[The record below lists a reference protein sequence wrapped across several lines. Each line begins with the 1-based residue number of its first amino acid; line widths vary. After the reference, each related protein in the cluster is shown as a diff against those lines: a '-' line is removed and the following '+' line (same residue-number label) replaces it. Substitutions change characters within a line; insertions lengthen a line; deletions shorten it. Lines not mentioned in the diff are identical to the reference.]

1 MVTGTSRSD
10 VQRARPTRGGVVP
23 TAATVAIGVALMAV
37 VLFVAG
43 HSGGTLTDPVG
54 ARLWETAMWG
64 VAASFLTIGVLQ
76 SFRERKLS
84 RVLLMTVASASAFW
98 QETYGDWG
106 SYLLYSPAFAT
117 YGWGETIWT
126 SPVRCWWFIAGYV
139 FFYVSFFLAL
149 EKAFY
154 VVKDRWPNSNPYIMT
169 TVVAFPMFY
178 LFDLIVEGAAHGF
191 GWWHYQYAFGPTI
204 DVGYGHFPL
213 VWPILEQVPFMAL
226 AVFAV
231 TWRNRNGEDI
241 FELLAHK
248 VLKRRPGQLAILA
261 SWIVTLNVTF
271 LLTTILPLLVLRWL
285 TGPASLTVP

>member
-10 VQRARPTRGGVVP
+10 VRPAHQGGLIP
-23 TAATVAIGVALMAV
+23 TAAIAASGIALMAL
-37 VLFVAG
+37 VLFTAG
-43 HSGGTLTDPVG
+43 RSGGTLADPVG
-54 ARLWETAMWG
+54 ARLWAIAMWA
-64 VAASFLTIGVLQ
+64 VAVAFLTIGVVQ
-76 SFRERKLS
+76 SFRKRKLS
-84 RVLLMTVASASAFW
+84 RVFLMTVASASAFW

-106 SYLLYSPAFAT
+106 SYLLYSPRFAR

-154 VVKDRWPNSNPYIMT
+154 VVKDRWPNSNPYMT
-169 TVVAFPMFY
+169 TTIVSFPMFY

-191 GWWHYQYAFGPTI
+191 GWWHYQFAFGPTI
-204 DVGYGHFPL
+204 AVGDGHFPL

-226 AVFAV
+226 VVFAA
-231 TWRNRNGEDI
+231 TWRNSNGEDI
-241 FELLAHK
+241 FQLLARK
-248 VLKRRPGQLAILA
+248 VVKRRPGQLAILA

-271 LLTTILPLLVLRWL
+271 LLTTILPLMALRWL
-285 TGPASLTVP
+285 AGPASLTIP

>member
-37 VLFVAG
+37 VLFISG

-54 ARLWETAMWG
+54 ARLWETAMWA
-64 VAASFLTIGVLQ
+64 VAASFLTIGALQ

-106 SYLLYSPAFAT
+106 SYLLYSPAFAA
-117 YGWGETIWT
+117 YGWVETIWT

-169 TVVAFPMFY
+169 TVVSFPMFY

-204 DVGYGHFPL
+204 AVGYGHFPL

-226 AVFAV
+226 AVFAA
-231 TWRNRNGEDI
+231 TWRNGNGEDI
-241 FELLAHK
+241 FELLVGK
-248 VLKRRPGQLAILA
+248 VVRRRPGQLAILA

-271 LLTTILPLLVLRWL
+271 LLTTILPLMVLRWL
-285 TGPASLTVP
+285 AGPASLTVP